1 MEKSTSEG
9 LPSSKV
15 KIQNRE
21 NTLSSTGRLDQVERA
36 EVFGREHLDTA
47 ILYQGQRHIDDTK
60 RLTGFLFL
68 FMLCPPLSLLRL
80 WSVESLA
87 GRRVLH
93 HWCKWGLFL
102 CKNKLYQGRA
112 VLSRGITVSP
122 YGLLPI
128 RVQGS
133 WNAKLGPDYFT
144 GGWNSAI
151 CHVRYN
157 GTFTVS
163 KCWITALGDAHMR
176 SGPEFGV

>member
-1 MEKSTSEG
+1 M
-9 LPSSKV
+9 

-21 NTLSSTGRLDQVERA
+21 NTLSSTGRLDQVKRA
-36 EVFGREHLDTA
+36 EVFVREHLDTA
-47 ILYQGQRHIDDTK
+47 ILCQVQHHIDDTE
-60 RLTGFLFL
+60 RCSGFLFL
-68 FMLCPPLSLLRL
+68 FMLCLLLPFLSL

-87 GRRVLH
+87 RMRVLH
-93 HWCKWGLFL
+93 HWCKLGLFL
-102 CKNKLYQGRA
+102 CNNKLYQGWA

-128 RVQGS
+128 RAQGS

-151 CHVRYN
+151 CHVPYN
-157 GTFTVS
+157 GTFTFS